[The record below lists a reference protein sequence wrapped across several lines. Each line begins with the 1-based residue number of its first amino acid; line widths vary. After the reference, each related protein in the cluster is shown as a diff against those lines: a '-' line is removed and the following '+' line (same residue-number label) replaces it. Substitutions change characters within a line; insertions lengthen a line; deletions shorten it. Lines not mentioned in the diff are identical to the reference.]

1 MNIKEAL
8 KQGSCEKGGTNFS
21 YIKLGLSD
29 DVFERVASSVETFI
43 KDENALKAWVSSPST
58 LELLQSYQSNADKI
72 RTELNAKITTIEG
85 EKAALEAK
93 LKEITPTPPTQN
105 KPDVVTTAQTVDP
118 SKPTLDNLSEL
129 IAKQVSEAISP
140 LMTKL
145 NEFETGQNQKNA
157 VAALDTFKSTWDYAK
172 GYPSESEDAYERVV
186 ELYEAGG
193 KKWTGEELTSK
204 FKEKLNKSLLKRGID
219 TAKPYQSEPPTD
231 TKPDFSGEIELLKDA
246 GVTFP
251 D

>member
-93 LKEITPTPPTQN
+93 LKEITPTPPTPTPTEDQ
-105 KPDVVTTAQTVDP
+105 

-157 VAALDTFKSTWDYAK
+157 VAALDAFKSTWDYAK

-219 TAKPYQSEPPTD
+219 TAKPYQSDPLND

>member
-93 LKEITPTPPTQN
+93 LKEITPTPPTPTPTEDQ
-105 KPDVVTTAQTVDP
+105 

-157 VAALDTFKSTWDYAK
+157 VAALDAFKSTWDYAK

-219 TAKPYQSEPPTD
+219 TAKPYQSETPTD
-231 TKPDFSGEIELLKDA
+231 NEPDFSGEIELLKDA

>member
-93 LKEITPTPPTQN
+93 LKEITPNPETPTPTVE
-105 KPDVVTTAQTVDP
+105 PP
-118 SKPTLDNLSEL
+118 KPTLDNLSEL

-172 GYPSESEDAYERVV
+172 GYPTESEDAYERVV

>member
-93 LKEITPTPPTQN
+93 LKEITPTPPT
-105 KPDVVTTAQTVDP
+105 PTPTVEP
-118 SKPTLDNLSEL
+118 PKPTLDNLSEL

-157 VAALDTFKSTWDYAK
+157 VAALDAFKSTWDYAK

>member
-93 LKEITPTPPTQN
+93 LKEITPNPPT
-105 KPDVVTTAQTVDP
+105 PIPTVDP
-118 SKPTLDNLSEL
+118 PKPTLDNLSEL

-219 TAKPYQSEPPTD
+219 TAKPYQSDPLND

>member
-29 DVFERVASSVETFI
+29 DVFERVASSVKTFI

-93 LKEITPTPPTQN
+93 LKEITPNPPT
-105 KPDVVTTAQTVDP
+105 PTPTEDP

-219 TAKPYQSEPPTD
+219 TAKPYQSDPLND

>member
-93 LKEITPTPPTQN
+93 LKEITPTLPTST
-105 KPDVVTTAQTVDP
+105 PTVDP

-172 GYPSESEDAYERVV
+172 GYPTESEDAYERVV

-219 TAKPYQSEPPTD
+219 TAKPYQSDPLND

>member
-93 LKEITPTPPTQN
+93 LKEITPTPPT
-105 KPDVVTTAQTVDP
+105 PTPTVDP

-172 GYPSESEDAYERVV
+172 GYPTESEDAYERVV

>member
-93 LKEITPTPPTQN
+93 LKEITPTTPT
-105 KPDVVTTAQTVDP
+105 PTPTDDP

-219 TAKPYQSEPPTD
+219 TAKPYQSDPLND

>member
-93 LKEITPTPPTQN
+93 LKEITPTPPTPTPTEDQ
-105 KPDVVTTAQTVDP
+105 

-145 NEFETGQNQKNA
+145 NEFETDKNQKNA
-157 VAALDTFKSTWDYAK
+157 VAALDSFKATWDYAK
-172 GYPSESEDAYERVV
+172 GYPTESEDAYERVV

-219 TAKPYQSEPPTD
+219 TAKPYQSETPTD
-231 TKPDFSGEIELLKDA
+231 NKPDFSGEIELLKDA

>member
-93 LKEITPTPPTQN
+93 LKEITPNPPT
-105 KPDVVTTAQTVDP
+105 PTPTEDP

>member
-93 LKEITPTPPTQN
+93 LKEITPTPPT
-105 KPDVVTTAQTVDP
+105 PTPTVDP
-118 SKPTLDNLSEL
+118 PKPTLDNLSEL

-172 GYPSESEDAYERVV
+172 GYPTESEDAYERVV

>member
-93 LKEITPTPPTQN
+93 LKEITPTPPT
-105 KPDVVTTAQTVDP
+105 PTPTVDP
-118 SKPTLDNLSEL
+118 PKPTLDNLSEL

-172 GYPSESEDAYERVV
+172 GYPTESEDAYERVV

-219 TAKPYQSEPPTD
+219 TAKPYQSETPTD
-231 TKPDFSGEIELLKDA
+231 NKPDFSGEIELLKDA

>member
-93 LKEITPTPPTQN
+93 LKEITPTPPT
-105 KPDVVTTAQTVDP
+105 PTPTEDP

-231 TKPDFSGEIELLKDA
+231 NKPDFSGEIELLKDA

>member
-93 LKEITPTPPTQN
+93 LKEITPNPPTPTPTEDQ
-105 KPDVVTTAQTVDP
+105 

-219 TAKPYQSEPPTD
+219 TAKPYQSEPQTD

>member
-93 LKEITPTPPTQN
+93 LKEITPNPPTPPL
-105 KPDVVTTAQTVDP
+105 TVDP
-118 SKPTLDNLSEL
+118 PEPTLDNLSEL

-219 TAKPYQSEPPTD
+219 TAKPYQSDPLND

>member
-93 LKEITPTPPTQN
+93 LKEITPNPPT
-105 KPDVVTTAQTVDP
+105 PTPTDDP

-157 VAALDTFKSTWDYAK
+157 IAALDTFKSTWDYAK
-172 GYPSESEDAYERVV
+172 GYPTESEDAYERVV

>member
-72 RTELNAKITTIEG
+72 RTEVNAKITTIEG

-93 LKEITPTPPTQN
+93 LKEITPTPLTPT
-105 KPDVVTTAQTVDP
+105 PTIDP
-118 SKPTLDNLSEL
+118 PKPTLDNLSEL

-172 GYPSESEDAYERVV
+172 GYPTESEDAYERVV

-219 TAKPYQSEPPTD
+219 TAKPYQSDPLND

>member
-58 LELLQSYQSNADKI
+58 LQLLQSYQSNADKI

-93 LKEITPTPPTQN
+93 LKEITPNPPT
-105 KPDVVTTAQTVDP
+105 PTPTEDP

-157 VAALDTFKSTWDYAK
+157 VAALDSFKATWDYAK

-219 TAKPYQSEPPTD
+219 TAKPYQSEHPTD

>member
-93 LKEITPTPPTQN
+93 LKEITPTPPT
-105 KPDVVTTAQTVDP
+105 PTPTVDP
-118 SKPTLDNLSEL
+118 PKPTLDNLSEL
-129 IAKQVSEAISP
+129 IAKQVSEAINP
-140 LMTKL
+140 LVTKL

-172 GYPSESEDAYERVV
+172 GYPTESEDAYERVV

>member
-93 LKEITPTPPTQN
+93 LKEMTPTTPTPTPTE
-105 KPDVVTTAQTVDP
+105 DP

-140 LMTKL
+140 LVTKL

-219 TAKPYQSEPPTD
+219 TAKPYQSELQTD

>member
-93 LKEITPTPPTQN
+93 LKEITPTPPT
-105 KPDVVTTAQTVDP
+105 PTPTVDP
-118 SKPTLDNLSEL
+118 PKPTLDNLSEL

-231 TKPDFSGEIELLKDA
+231 NKPDFSGEIELLKDA

>member
-93 LKEITPTPPTQN
+93 LKEITPTPPTPTP
-105 KPDVVTTAQTVDP
+105 KEDP

-172 GYPSESEDAYERVV
+172 GYPTESEDAYERVV

-219 TAKPYQSEPPTD
+219 TAKPYQSDPLND

>member
-93 LKEITPTPPTQN
+93 LKEITPTPPT
-105 KPDVVTTAQTVDP
+105 PTPTVDP
-118 SKPTLDNLSEL
+118 PKPTLDNLSEL

-145 NEFETGQNQKNA
+145 NEFETDQNQKNA

>member
-93 LKEITPTPPTQN
+93 LKEITPNPPT
-105 KPDVVTTAQTVDP
+105 PTPTDDP
-118 SKPTLDNLSEL
+118 PKPTLDNLSEL

-157 VAALDTFKSTWDYAK
+157 VAALDAFKSTWDYAK

-186 ELYEAGG
+186 ELYEVGG

-219 TAKPYQSEPPTD
+219 TAKPYQSDPLND

>member
-93 LKEITPTPPTQN
+93 LKEITPTPPT
-105 KPDVVTTAQTVDP
+105 PTPTDDP

-157 VAALDTFKSTWDYAK
+157 VAALDAFKSTWDYAK

>member
-93 LKEITPTPPTQN
+93 LKEITPTPPT
-105 KPDVVTTAQTVDP
+105 PTPTVDP
-118 SKPTLDNLSEL
+118 PKPTLDNLSEL

-219 TAKPYQSEPPTD
+219 TAKPYQSDPLND

>member
-93 LKEITPTPPTQN
+93 LKEITPTPPT
-105 KPDVVTTAQTVDP
+105 PTPTVDP
-118 SKPTLDNLSEL
+118 PKPTLDNLSEL

-219 TAKPYQSEPPTD
+219 TAKPYQSEPQTD

>member
-93 LKEITPTPPTQN
+93 LKEITPNPPT
-105 KPDVVTTAQTVDP
+105 PTPTVDSP
-118 SKPTLDNLSEL
+118 KPTLDNLSEL

-140 LMTKL
+140 LVTKL

>member
-93 LKEITPTPPTQN
+93 LKEITPTPPT
-105 KPDVVTTAQTVDP
+105 PTPTVDP

>member
-93 LKEITPTPPTQN
+93 LKEITPTPPT
-105 KPDVVTTAQTVDP
+105 PTPTVDP
-118 SKPTLDNLSEL
+118 PKPTLDNLSEL

>member
-93 LKEITPTPPTQN
+93 LKEITPNPPTLT
-105 KPDVVTTAQTVDP
+105 PTDDP

>member
-93 LKEITPTPPTQN
+93 LKEMTPTPPT
-105 KPDVVTTAQTVDP
+105 PTPTEDP

-157 VAALDTFKSTWDYAK
+157 VAALDAFKSTWDYAK

>member
-93 LKEITPTPPTQN
+93 LKEITPTPPT
-105 KPDVVTTAQTVDP
+105 PTPTVDP
-118 SKPTLDNLSEL
+118 PKPTLDNLSEL

-172 GYPSESEDAYERVV
+172 GYPTESEDAYERVV

-219 TAKPYQSEPPTD
+219 TAKPYQSETPTD

>member
-93 LKEITPTPPTQN
+93 LKEITPNPPT
-105 KPDVVTTAQTVDP
+105 PTPTEEP

-219 TAKPYQSEPPTD
+219 TAKPYQSDPLND

>member
-93 LKEITPTPPTQN
+93 LKEITPTPPT
-105 KPDVVTTAQTVDP
+105 PTPTVDP
-118 SKPTLDNLSEL
+118 PKPTLDNLSEL

-219 TAKPYQSEPPTD
+219 TAKPYQSETPTD
-231 TKPDFSGEIELLKDA
+231 NKPDFSDEIELLKDA

>member
-93 LKEITPTPPTQN
+93 LKEITPPPPT
-105 KPDVVTTAQTVDP
+105 PTPTVDP
-118 SKPTLDNLSEL
+118 PKPTLDNLSEL

>member
-93 LKEITPTPPTQN
+93 LKEITPTPPT
-105 KPDVVTTAQTVDP
+105 PTPTVDP
-118 SKPTLDNLSEL
+118 PKPTLDNLSEL

-219 TAKPYQSEPPTD
+219 TAKPYQSESPTD

>member
-93 LKEITPTPPTQN
+93 LKEITPNPPT
-105 KPDVVTTAQTVDP
+105 PTPTVDP
-118 SKPTLDNLSEL
+118 PKPTLDNLSEL

-219 TAKPYQSEPPTD
+219 TAKPYQSDPLND